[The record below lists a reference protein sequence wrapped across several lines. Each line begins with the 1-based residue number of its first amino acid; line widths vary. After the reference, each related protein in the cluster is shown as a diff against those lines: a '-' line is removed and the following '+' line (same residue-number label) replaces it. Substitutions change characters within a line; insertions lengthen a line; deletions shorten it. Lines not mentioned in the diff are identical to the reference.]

1 MQIYFNRL
9 PRCRTD
15 WQLSVKLSVLGMKSS
30 EKYWQ
35 AMTNLSLFY
44 NAFGY
49 FMSVLNRV
57 YRPCPSGFRLLRLRL
72 CCAVL
77 SALSLFSFFC
87 PNIFLP
93 QSSAPS
99 VSSRATRP
107 PSFSCL
113 NPSSAMRANPLPIS
127 AFRFP
132 IFTFQSA
139 ICHLPSAIADFRS
152 LPFHSMLFQNEVSCF
167 HFGFGWRVSLFS
179 GFPRKPPVPGCRRI
193 WARWRTGECLPIQV

>member
-57 YRPCPSGFRLLRLRL
+57 YRLCLSGFRLLRLRL

-132 IFTFQSA
+132 IFTFQS
-139 ICHLPSAIADFRS
+139 ICHLLSQISALCLFTQCCSRMRFRASILGSDGGFRCSQDF
-152 LPFHSMLFQNEVSCF
+152 HE
-167 HFGFGWRVSLFS
+167 
-179 GFPRKPPVPGCRRI
+179 
-193 WARWRTGECLPIQV
+193 